1 MRSAHEQ
8 EPKLSSNLALRRRT
22 LWLGEMELYGDHLS
36 ITGWRWPSTVHRPIR
51 LTDIQ
56 QVEKW
61 IVPHGVN
68 FVIRPEEDRDVYCR
82 VGDHVFFWV
91 KELRE
96 DERTD
101 AEIQP

>member
-1 MRSAHEQ
+1 M
-8 EPKLSSNLALRRRT
+8 
-22 LWLGEMELYGDHLS
+22 LWFGEMEFYEDHLS
-36 ITGWRWPSTVHRPIR
+36 ITGWRWTGAVHRPIR

-61 IVPHGVN
+61 VVSRGVN
-68 FVIRPEEDRDVYCR
+68 FVIRPEEDRDFYCR
-82 VGDHVFFWV
+82 AGDHMFYWV

-101 AEIQP
+101 VEIQP